1 MNCCKRHIRNLSKIV
16 WTRLKL
22 NAEATNTDSS
32 NLWSLESVLL
42 YYKGL
47 NIWEWTK
54 FWNQIHFYISVS
66 KPNLT
71 QFLQF
76 WISSKTCP
84 VRCPRTIAALCL
96 SYKCF
101 SRTYSAFLD
110 HSVILMQFCQKPK
123 SIACYYFTDCPSK
136 PNCDSYICYNF
147 WTNTYISLLYDHG
160 L

>member
-101 SRTYSAFLD
+101 SRTYSAF
-110 HSVILMQFCQKPK
+110 SVILSF
-123 SIACYYFTDCPSK
+123 S
-136 PNCDSYICYNF
+136 YNF
-147 WTNTYISLLYDHG
+147 AKYLNSLLLLHQ
-160 L
+160 LPFQT